1 MFNSLPRISVLIL
14 VFFIAACGEKD
25 VIDAPI
31 DGTVSTTKPDL
42 FKVTFGS
49 GIPEEFQLV
58 LNATDVTDQFTL
70 TAAGEDTLA
79 TAEADGALLADNVFS
94 GKNQFSLVVPSAA
107 LVSST
112 FYFDDIGPAVHILHG
127 DHATGVISG
136 HVNDSS
142 GVASL
147 SIDGVD
153 VPLDANNNF
162 DTAFTDMPFNEIS
175 ATDINGKS
183 SSSTYARGDQQLFPS
198 MSMRIN
204 NGGFEFL
211 TTQAED
217 ALENFDFE
225 ALLLD
230 KDQGGINPILSVTI
244 LNTYDI
250 YFDTFGFDRPTV
262 SIQVNSDPEDPE
274 NIHDEMVIHIEI
286 PNFRAGMHTEGGFF
300 DYEGLTTVDNL
311 VIESHAVIGIDDSDI
326 SISISDT
333 VVDLQ
338 GLDIDIDGYIISEI
352 LEEMIPSLV
361 PVFVNIA
368 ESTLVP
374 LVSDFVGE
382 VLVNADIDIN
392 GEVMRIG
399 ISPTS
404 LRTFSDGLTVDI
416 DSSISAPFPSNEA
429 TPHLGSL
436 FVESDLPSLGPTSQD
451 GSEYDIGASISVNL
465 INQGLYA
472 AHASGL
478 TTFSLY
484 AGDSGGTDPEGVSV
498 IQSEED
504 DIQLAD
510 IISLYVTPASPPFIK
525 LMEADD
531 IHGMLGWNDVSFKF
545 ELMRDGWDAPQTLFS
560 VTFNLDVGFELGA
573 TDEGFLHIGI
583 ESLPDIDIVEVDNYG
598 IIPISPLFIEKI
610 IDYVMPI
617 ILPTLSTNLDS
628 VMLPT
633 IGGYRI
639 HADELWVSGSGS
651 TGFSVAGSMIEI
663 AVSEASSTPSSLL
676 ALSTN
681 TVVDVVSVE
690 NAEADIEISE
700 GNNGTSEPLE
710 YRYRADGGGWSN
722 WKQRDSIKMRRMMG
736 GRHEVEICSRTVL
749 MKQEVNCPVIEF
761 NTSVTSPSP

>member
-1 MFNSLPRISVLIL
+1 MLNSLLRISILSLAFLIS
-14 VFFIAACGEKD
+14 ACGEEKNT
-25 VIDAPI
+25 IDAPI
-31 DGTVSTTKPDL
+31 DETVSTSKPSL
-42 FKVTFGS
+42 FKVTFGN
-49 GIPEEFQLV
+49 GIPADFQLV

-70 TAAGEDTLA
+70 TPADGDTLA
-79 TAEADGALLADNVFS
+79 TAEADGALLAGNVFS
-94 GKNQFSLVVPSAA
+94 GKNQFSLTVPPAG
-107 LVSST
+107 VISSI
-112 FYFDDIGPAVHILHG
+112 FYFDDIGPSVHILHG
-127 DHATGVISG
+127 DHDTGIISG

-162 DTAFTDMPFNEIS
+162 DTTFTGMAFNEIS

-183 SSSTYARGDQQLFPS
+183 SSSTYARGDQELFPS

-204 NGGFEFL
+204 NGGFDFL
-211 TTQAED
+211 TTQAEN
-217 ALENFDFE
+217 ALENFDFD
-225 ALLLD
+225 ALLLHR
-230 KDQGGINPILSVTI
+230 DQGGINPVLQVTI
-244 LNTYDI
+244 LSTYDI
-250 YFDTFGFDRPTV
+250 IFNTFEFDRPIV
-262 SIQVNSDPEDPE
+262 SIQVNSDPEDPD

-286 PNFRAGMHTEGGFF
+286 PNFRAGMNTEGGFLDF
-300 DYEGLTTVDNL
+300 EGLVTVDNL
-311 VIESHAVIGIDDSDI
+311 LIESNAVIGIDNSDI

-338 GLDIDIDGYIISEI
+338 GLDIDIDGFIIAAI
-352 LEEMIPSLV
+352 LEDMIPSLV
-361 PVFVNIA
+361 PIFVDIA

-382 VLVNADIDIN
+382 VLVKTDIDIN
-392 GEVMRIG
+392 GEIMRVG
-399 ISPTS
+399 ISPTL

-416 DSSISAPFPSNEA
+416 NSTVSAPFPSDEA

-436 FVESDLPSLGPTSQD
+436 FVESDLPSLGPISPN
-451 GSEYDIGASISVNL
+451 GSAYDIGASISVNL
-465 INQGLYA
+465 MNQALYA

-504 DIQLAD
+504 DIQLSD
-510 IISLYVTPASPPFIK
+510 IITLHVMPASPPFIK
-525 LMEADD
+525 LIEAND
-531 IHGMLGWNDVSFKF
+531 IHGMLGWNDVSFEF
-545 ELMRDGWDAPQTLFS
+545 ELTRDGWDSPQTLFS
-560 VTFNLDVGFELGA
+560 LTFNLDVGFELGA

-598 IIPISPLFIEKI
+598 IIPISPLFIEKL

-628 VMLPT
+628 IMLPT

-651 TGFSVAGSMIEI
+651 TGFSIAGSMIEI
-663 AVSEASSTPSSLL
+663 GVSDASSTPSSLL

-681 TVVDVVSVE
+681 TVEDVVSVD

-700 GNNGTSEPLE
+700 LNNGTSEPLE
-710 YRYRADGGGWSN
+710 YRYRLDGGGWSN
-722 WKQRDSIKMRRMMG
+722 WKQRDSIRMRRMMG
-736 GRHEVEICSRTVL
+736 GHHEVEICSRTVL

-761 NTSVTSPSP
+761 NTTVNAP